1 MRISDWSSDVCS
13 SDLARYAEK
22 APFALKQRKFRAS
35 PPQGFSATV
44 ALTTDD
50 PGFWT
55 SLAVSCV
62 FSWPFSMEAES
73 CATSPQL
80 ARHSVCILARFSF
93 ALAIEIGR
101 AHVRTPVTNAQ
112 LVCRLTLE

>member
-73 CATSPQL
+73 CATSPHL
-80 ARHSVCILARFSF
+80 ARHK
-93 ALAIEIGR
+93 IGR
-101 AHVRTPVTNAQ
+101 ASCRER
-112 LVCRLTLE
+112 VCQCV